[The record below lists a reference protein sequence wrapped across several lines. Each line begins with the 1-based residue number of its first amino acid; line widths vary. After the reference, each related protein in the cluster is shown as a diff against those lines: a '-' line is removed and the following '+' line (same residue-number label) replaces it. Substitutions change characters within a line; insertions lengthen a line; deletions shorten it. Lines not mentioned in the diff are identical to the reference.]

1 MEESASTD
9 TDGIVPAPMT
19 PPLLLPSRPTPVE
32 LMTPKDD
39 DGDDDSD
46 DDSDDDGSKYN
57 GPLLMR
63 TLPLVGSG
71 RTVIEVFRMKGVV
84 DDDVVVVVA
93 LALLLLLLNRIE

>member
-39 DGDDDSD
+39 DDGDDDRD
-46 DDSDDDGSKYN
+46 DDDGSKYN

-84 DDDVVVVVA
+84 DDDVVVVVV

>member
-9 TDGIVPAPMT
+9 TDGIV
-19 PPLLLPSRPTPVE
+19 PSRPTPVE

-39 DGDDDSD
+39 DDGDDDSD
-46 DDSDDDGSKYN
+46 DDDGSKYN

-71 RTVIEVFRMKGVV
+71 RTVIEVFRVKGVV
-84 DDDVVVVVA
+84 VDDDDDDVVVVV

>member
-39 DGDDDSD
+39 DDGDEDSD
-46 DDSDDDGSKYN
+46 DDDGSKYN

-71 RTVIEVFRMKGVV
+71 RTVIEVFRVKRVV
-84 DDDVVVVVA
+84 DDDADDVVDDD
-93 LALLLLLLNRIE
+93 LALLLLLNRIE

>member
-39 DGDDDSD
+39 DDGDDDRD
-46 DDSDDDGSKYN
+46 DDDGSKYN

-71 RTVIEVFRMKGVV
+71 LTVIEVFSVKGVV
-84 DDDVVVVVA
+84 DDDVVVVVV